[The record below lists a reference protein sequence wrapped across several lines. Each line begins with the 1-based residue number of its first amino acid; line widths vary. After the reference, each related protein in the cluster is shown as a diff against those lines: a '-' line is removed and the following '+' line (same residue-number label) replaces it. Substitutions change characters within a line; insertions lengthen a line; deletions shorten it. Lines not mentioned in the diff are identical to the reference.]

1 MECDLYN
8 LLDCKKEDLAYIDTL
23 IEDQFKADVQV
34 NDDVRLKS
42 EAQKCKLY
50 LK

>member
-1 MECDLYN
+1 MYN
-8 LLDCKKEDLAYIDTL
+8 LLDCKKEDLVVIDKL
-23 IEDQFKADVQV
+23 IEDQFKADVEV

-42 EAQKCKLY
+42 EAEKCKLY